1 MSNSSRPKKP
11 ATPGGE
17 HDRDAA
23 TVKDLLLW
31 SRRNRFAISALTVG
45 GVSLAVVDVGN
56 ADAPPPRSTD
66 DPLIRFGGAIGARLD
81 KLREDAERDPLREED
96 PDGLGVG

>member
-11 ATPGGE
+11 AIPGGE

-31 SRRNRFAISALTVG
+31 ARRNRFAISALTVG
-45 GVSLAVVDVGN
+45 GVSLAVADVGN
-56 ADAPPPRSTD
+56 ADVPPPRAT
-66 DPLIRFGGAIGARLD
+66 DPLLAFGGAIGARLD